1 MSDFRPEQLATVINR
16 AIAKRGGNLVSLD
29 LDQIDNHPGRRIT
42 ATFAAVVDWP
52 HGRRD
57 EVFGVSASGEKT
69 DVWLYPE
76 DPALPGLPRA
86 TYSGSVAEI
95 LNESGYYSKPVDAS
109 QLRLKM
115 IVYRPLRRAILRAD
129 VIPTQETFY
138 LKVHQDRVF
147 ESVLHRHNLLA
158 NAGLPVPQLVAAT
171 YDKIMV
177 SKQLLGKPWN
187 EAIFS
192 DSKAVTGEKIVSL
205 LDSLPADVAKLDRRP
220 PWAYGAEHYAELTKT
235 VAPNLSVKVDW
246 LLQQIQEGLADI
258 PLGNEA
264 THGDFHESQV
274 FVSQGQITGLLDIDT
289 VGPGRRADDL
299 GCLIAHLTTI
309 QNMNKAQTA
318 KVHQLIQ
325 SIVPVFDERVD
336 PIELRLR
343 AAAVILS
350 LATGPYRSQEQGW
363 EQRTRL
369 IVNAGVALARQI
381 A

>member
-16 AIAKRGGNLVSLD
+16 AIAQRGGNLVSLD

-57 EVFGVSASGEKT
+57 EMFGVSASGEKT

-86 TYSGSVAEI
+86 TYSGTVAEI
-95 LNESGYYSKPVDAS
+95 LNESGYYPRPIDPS

-129 VIPTQETFY
+129 VIPAQETFF
-138 LKVHQDRVF
+138 LKVYQDRVF

-158 NAGLPVPQLVAAT
+158 SAGLPVPQLVAAT

-177 SKQLLGKPWN
+177 SKQLIGRPWN

-205 LDSLPADVAKLDRRP
+205 LDSLPAEVAKLDRRP

-299 GCLIAHLTTI
+299 GCLVAHLTTI
-309 QNMNKAQTA
+309 QNMNQAQTA
-318 KVHQLIQ
+318 KAHQLIQ
-325 SIVPVFDERVD
+325 NIVPVFDERVD